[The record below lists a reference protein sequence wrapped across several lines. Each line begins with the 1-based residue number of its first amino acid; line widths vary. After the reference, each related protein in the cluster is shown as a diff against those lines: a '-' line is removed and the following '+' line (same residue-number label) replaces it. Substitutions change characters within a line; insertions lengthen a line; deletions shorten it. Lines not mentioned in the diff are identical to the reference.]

1 MLENLMAELDKDAEN
16 ALNDAVVDIDM
27 ESPVDAAVEVE
38 IEETDLLAEAQE
50 QIASLKDQALRAQ
63 AEQQNIRR
71 RAELDVEKAHKFG
84 SEKLVKELLPILDN
98 LERALA
104 TVAPEDEVSKS
115 LAEGVQMTLDMFV
128 SGLAKFKCE
137 VVNPEGEPFNPEV
150 HQAMSMVENPDM
162 EPNTVMAVM
171 QKGYTLQGRL
181 MRPAMVVV
189 SKGAAKVDAKA

>member
-1 MLENLMAELDKDAEN
+1 MAEQDKDAEN
-16 ALNDAVVDIDM
+16 TVDDAVVDINIDSAADAEI
-27 ESPVDAAVEVE
+27 ESEIE
-38 IEETDLLAEAQE
+38 IEETDLLADAQAE
-50 QIASLKDQALRAQ
+50 IANLKDQVLRAQ

-104 TVAPEDEVSKS
+104 TVTPEDDVAKS
-115 LAEGVQMTLDMFV
+115 LAEGVKMTLDMFIG
-128 SGLAKFKCE
+128 GLAKFKCE

-181 MRPAMVVV
+181 MRPAMVMV
-189 SKGAAKVDAKA
+189 SKGAPKVDAKA

>member
-1 MLENLMAELDKDAEN
+1 MAEQDKDAEN
-16 ALNDAVVDIDM
+16 ALNDAVIDIDV
-27 ESPVDAAVEVE
+27 ESSVDAAAEVEV
-38 IEETDLLAEAQE
+38 EETDLLAEAQE
-50 QIASLKDQALRAQ
+50 QIANLKDQALRAQ

-104 TVAPEDEVSKS
+104 TVAPEDEISKS

>member
-1 MLENLMAELDKDAEN
+1 MADQDQTAEN
-16 ALNDAVVDIDM
+16 AVDNEELSAEVESAADDA
-27 ESPVDAAVEVE
+27 EPEVEVE
-38 IEETDLLAEAQE
+38 AVDPLTLAQE
-50 QIASLKDQALRAQ
+50 EIATLKDQVLRAQ

-104 TVAPEDEVSKS
+104 AAPAGDEAANNLV
-115 LAEGVQMTLDMFV
+115 EGVQMTLDMFV

-137 VVNPEGEPFNPEV
+137 VVSPEGEPFNPDL

-189 SKGAAKVDAKA
+189 SKGAAKIDEKA

>member
-1 MLENLMAELDKDAEN
+1 MAEQDKDAEN
-16 ALNDAVVDIDM
+16 ALNDAVVDIDV
-27 ESPVDAAVEVE
+27 ESSVDAAAEVEV
-38 IEETDLLAEAQE
+38 EETDLLAEAQE
-50 QIASLKDQALRAQ
+50 QIANLKDQALRAQ

-104 TVAPEDEVSKS
+104 TVAPEDEISKS